1 MPAILQE
8 SSVNSLAVHPENTA
22 ENFTTGLYPPVS
34 RLQPPF
40 RIRFRARNHPIII
53 FSPSK
58 RRAENLKIQK
68 DPVQGFPGIF
78 SGQKTWT
85 ELLHPSAVCL
95 RRLFQISG
103 FIDKNPYRSNTFL
116 CSFYLFSPISFQWIL
131 LHHTETMIWHWQ
143 KEKAFRLQFHFS
155 ICIEQN

>member
-58 RRAENLKIQK
+58 RRAENLKFQK
-68 DPVQGFPGIF
+68 ILSKDLPGYFPVKKLEQNCCTPQQSVSADSSKFPDLSTKIH
-78 SGQKTWT
+78 T
-85 ELLHPSAVCL
+85 EVIHSAVL
-95 RRLFQISG
+95 S
-103 FIDKNPYRSNTFL
+103 TF
-116 CSFYLFSPISFQWIL
+116 FSPISFQWIL
-131 LHHTETMIWHWQ
+131 LHHTETMI
-143 KEKAFRLQFHFS
+143 
-155 ICIEQN
+155 